1 MVPKPLGKSVL
12 VLRELS
18 MVSLLFA
25 LVLAGV
31 PSERQL
37 HQNYADAYRQSISQQ
52 KPLMVVVGAPWC
64 PACNVLKE
72 TTIRS
77 MAQTG
82 ELDAVSL
89 AVINRDDDPELANR
103 LTKGEQMLP
112 QIIVYTQAKGKWKR
126 RKLLGYQPKQPIR
139 TLIRRAL
146 TNG

>member
-1 MVPKPLGKSVL
+1 
-12 VLRELS
+12 
-18 MVSLLFA
+18 
-25 LVLAGV
+25 
-31 PSERQL
+31 
-37 HQNYADAYRQSISQQ
+37 
-52 KPLMVVVGAPWC
+52 MVVVGAPWC

-89 AVINRDDDPELANR
+89 AVINRDDDPELAKQ
-103 LTKGEQMLP
+103 LTKGEKMLP
-112 QIIVYTQAKGKWKR
+112 QIIVYTQDKGRWKR

-146 TNG
+146 GQQARTKRQPATSHRRRS